1 MKSER
6 FGEHLVNTLV
16 NTSLREVNT
25 MNSLSIY
32 THFSNI
38 KIKVYKG
45 IHKCIHVCVYVLKAR
60 KVFTNRRK
68 LFTKPFI
75 KCSLNCSF
83 FGRL

>member
-1 MKSER
+1 MKSEH

-16 NTSLREVNT
+16 NTLLREVNT

-68 LFTKPFI
+68 LFTKPFTNY
-75 KCSLNCSF
+75 SLDHSLK
-83 FGRL
+83 GV